1 MAKVHKLPPDE
12 VKKALSKVVGKLVRD
27 SHHVPSHERR
37 LQNSNTFRD
46 ESDQP
51 LVPEHK
57 SELVPSIVLSDNMSE
72 EESNKDEDTMET
84 VSGNVHAHEMLKN
97 YKAWRQSADGGQLD
111 VKRTQQHF
119 KQMLKLLS
127 VIDEKME
134 VSSLYD
140 HQVINEKFLEPYAK
154 EQFDPKTTQSYLFP
168 GH

>member
-1 MAKVHKLPPDE
+1 MHKLPPDE

-27 SHHVPSHERR
+27 SHHVPIHERR
-37 LQNSNTFRD
+37 LQHSNTFRD

-51 LVPEHK
+51 LVPEHN
-57 SELVPSIVLSDNMSE
+57 SELVPSIVLSDNM
-72 EESNKDEDTMET
+72 DEDTLET
-84 VSGNVHAHEMLKN
+84 VSGNVHAHELLKN

-111 VKRTQQHF
+111 VKTTQQHF
-119 KQMLKLLS
+119 MQMSKLLS
-127 VIDEKME
+127 VIDEKMA